1 MKSVSEMPVGSRFMY
16 DGNEMKV
23 THKRGTVVMARI
35 IGTTGLSQVF
45 FGFEMVQPINEK

>member
-1 MKSVSEMPVGSRFMY
+1 MY
-16 DGNEMKV
+16 DGNEMQV

-45 FGFEMVQPINEK
+45 FGFEKVQPIE